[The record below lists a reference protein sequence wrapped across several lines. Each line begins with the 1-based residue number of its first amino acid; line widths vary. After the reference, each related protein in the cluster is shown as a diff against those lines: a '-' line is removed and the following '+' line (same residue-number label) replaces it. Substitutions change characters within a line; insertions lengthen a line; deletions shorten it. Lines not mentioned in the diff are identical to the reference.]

1 MKLNASKYGSR
12 KVMANIDGANVV
24 FDSKAEYARYRHLQ
38 LLQKAK
44 LISGLQLQPK
54 FELAASFKRNGKTHR
69 ATHYVADFLYT
80 KDQKTVVE
88 DVKGMKTSVYQIKKK
103 LFLNKYGE
111 GLTFIEVMFAR
122 NKFTEK
128 EI

>member
-1 MKLNASKYGSR
+1 MNSNTSKYGNR
-12 KVMANIDGANVV
+12 KVIASIDGINVV

-54 FELAASFKRNGKTHR
+54 FELAPSFKRNGKTHR
-69 ATHYVADFLYT
+69 ATHYIADFIYDR
-80 KDQKTVVE
+80 DQKTIVE
-88 DVKGMKTSVYQIKKK
+88 DVKGDLTDVYKIKKK

-111 GLTFIEVMFAR
+111 GLTFIEVMYVR
-122 NKFTEK
+122 NKFIEK